1 MSRESDP
8 SGAPTRPG
16 IRWPAG
22 GALNVRLNSL
32 FPLQEGVSRS
42 SFPCC
47 CSCCCSHHPR
57 YCSQMLGY
65 PHQSI
70 PVVTIHAR
78 TRVSVSAS
86 ASTTTNV
93 TVLARATRAPTVL
106 SLRSGP
112 GFGVPCGP
120 APHSPIS
127 C

>member
-22 GALNVRLNSL
+22 GALNARLNSL
-32 FPLQEGVSRS
+32 FLLQEGVSRS
-42 SFPCC
+42 GFPCC
-47 CSCCCSHHPR
+47 CSCCCRRHPR
-57 YCSQMLGY
+57 SCSQILGC

-70 PVVTIHAR
+70 PVVTIRAR
-78 TRVSVSAS
+78 TRVSVSAL
-86 ASTTTNV
+86 ASTTTSV
-93 TVLARATRAPTVL
+93 IVLARATQAPTVP

-112 GFGVPCGP
+112 GFGILCGP
-120 APHSPIS
+120 APRSPIS